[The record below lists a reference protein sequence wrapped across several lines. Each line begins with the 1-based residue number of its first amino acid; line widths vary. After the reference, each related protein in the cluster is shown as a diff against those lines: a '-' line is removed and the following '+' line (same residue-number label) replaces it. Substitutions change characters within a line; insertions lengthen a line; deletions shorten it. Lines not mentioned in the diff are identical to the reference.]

1 MAKAVVAWS
10 TAANAEEAVAQAFD
24 KALGE
29 LATKPS
35 LAILFSTV
43 DYDPAKVIKSARER
57 IGRTPLWGGTTFT
70 GILTPDGFISSPNG
84 ALGVMFISGIEAGAG
99 WAPAGRN
106 PRKNALKALKKATA
120 KLPSPKA
127 FLMPASPGIEER
139 VIEAIAET
147 YPAVPVVGGSAA
159 DNTIEGKWQVFGYSK
174 IYPKG
179 VNVAALSYAG
189 KIGVAFGGGYSS
201 TDKSAKVTKAKGRT
215 IYELD
220 GRPALEVY
228 KEWTG
233 KSQEEVAGMN
243 LLGASLLAPFGI
255 EEAGF
260 YRIVHLASGNPDG
273 SIGVFAEIPEGTE
286 VRLMQTSVDKLIQ
299 DVGDIA
305 REARKDMAKVEALIL
320 SHCAGR
326 KVAIG
331 DRIGEVVPKIKE
343 AIGDAPFIGFF
354 SFGEQGCL
362 PNQANRHCN
371 LMLSALAIGE

>member
-24 KALGE
+24 KALSE

-35 LAILFSTV
+35 LAILFATV
-43 DYDPAKVIKSARER
+43 DYDPVQVLKFARKR

-70 GILTPDGFISSPNG
+70 GLLTPDGFISGPNG
-84 ALGVMFISGIEAGAG
+84 ALGVMLLSGVEAGAG
-99 WAPAGRN
+99 FVPAGRN
-106 PRKNALKALKKATA
+106 PRNNALKAIKKATA
-120 KLPSPKA
+120 GVPSPKA
-127 FLMPASPGIEER
+127 FLMMASPGIEER
-139 VIEAIAET
+139 VIEALAEAH
-147 YPAVPVVGGSAA
+147 PGVPIVGGSAA
-159 DNTIEGKWQVFGYSK
+159 DNTIEGKWKVFGYTK
-174 IYPKG
+174 ALPKG
-179 VNVAALSYAG
+179 VNIAALSHAG
-189 KIGVAFGGGYSS
+189 KIGVAFGGGYSP
-201 TDKSAKVTKAKGRT
+201 TDKTAKVTKVKGRT
-215 IYELD
+215 LYTLNR
-220 GRPALEVY
+220 RPALEVY

-243 LLGASLLAPFGI
+243 LLGASLLFPLGI

-273 SIGVFAEIPEGTE
+273 SIGAFAEIPKGTV
-286 VRLMQTSVDKLIQ
+286 VRLMETSVDKLIQ
-299 DVGDIA
+299 DVGDIVK
-305 REARKDMAKVEALIL
+305 EARKDMTRVDALIL

-343 AIGDAPFIGFF
+343 VIGDAPFIGFF
-354 SFGEQGCL
+354 SFGEQGYL
-362 PNQANRHCN
+362 PNQVNRHCN